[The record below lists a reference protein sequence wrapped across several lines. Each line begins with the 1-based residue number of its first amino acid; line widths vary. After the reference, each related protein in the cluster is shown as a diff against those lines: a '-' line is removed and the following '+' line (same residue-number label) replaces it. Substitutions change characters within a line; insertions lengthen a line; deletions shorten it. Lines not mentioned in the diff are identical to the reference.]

1 MKNVSSK
8 FNSIQVFDIGDID
21 FGMYY
26 LNSKELTVLNLSYS
40 VIFSGTEELLKF
52 LSGENIDK
60 FNLYDEIYWY
70 SISCSS
76 RKLGKIYWTIM

>member
-1 MKNVSSK
+1 
-8 FNSIQVFDIGDID
+8 
-21 FGMYY
+21 MYY

-76 RKLGKIYWTIM
+76 RKLGKSLLNYYVREDW

>member
-1 MKNVSSK
+1 
-8 FNSIQVFDIGDID
+8 
-21 FGMYY
+21 MYY

-60 FNLYDEIYWY
+60 FNLYDEIY
-70 SISCSS
+70 
-76 RKLGKIYWTIM
+76 